1 MSNNVRTRSTFLVFL
16 MFSSVLISLVSPAS
30 IVSASNETSSGTITG
45 TEIWSGV
52 HQLSGDVTIASGA
65 QLIINPGT
73 SISASNGTHIDVRGS
88 ICIGEVSCGASSN
101 ANPNQKIR
109 FQWSDPLNS
118 SATGKCVGL
127 SQNNQEITV
136 TDPSCYEG
144 ILIRSSIDLS
154 LTGVRYLVMDGA

>member
-1 MSNNVRTRSTFLVFL
+1 MSNDVRTRSTFLIFL

-30 IVSASNETSSGTITG
+30 LVSASNETSSGTITG

-52 HQLSGDVTIASGA
+52 HQLTGDVTIASGA

-101 ANPNQKIR
+101 ANPNQKITSR
-109 FQWSDPLNS
+109 
-118 SATGKCVGL
+118 
-127 SQNNQEITV
+127 
-136 TDPSCYEG
+136 
-144 ILIRSSIDLS
+144 
-154 LTGVRYLVMDGA
+154 